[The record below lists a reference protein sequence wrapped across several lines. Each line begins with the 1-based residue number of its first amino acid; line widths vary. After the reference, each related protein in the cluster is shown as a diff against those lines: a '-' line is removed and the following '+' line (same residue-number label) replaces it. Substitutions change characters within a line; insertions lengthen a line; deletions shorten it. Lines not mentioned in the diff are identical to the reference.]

1 MRASK
6 FHLVT
11 TRETPADAEIASH
24 QLMLRSGMIR
34 KLTAGIYTWT
44 PLGWRVLRKVE
55 NIVREEMDRAGYL
68 QMLMPAV
75 QPAELWRETGRW
87 EDFGGQL
94 LKLTDRAGRDYVF
107 GPTHEEVITDLARNE
122 LRSYKQ
128 LPITFYQIQT
138 KFRDEIRPRFGVM
151 RAREFLMKDAYSFH
165 IDAASLETTYWEM
178 YEVYARIFTRAGL
191 SFRAVRADSG
201 AIGGNA
207 SHEFHVL
214 ADSGEDLIAFSTGSD
229 FAANIELAEAAR
241 PAVERPAPGAEMR
254 LVDTPDART
263 IEDLTVQ
270 FDVQP
275 QNSVKTLIVQAAEGQ
290 QSTLVALLVRGDHNL
305 NEFKAVRLDAVAAP
319 LRFASE
325 EEIKDAMGA
334 SAGSLGPVD
343 SPIPCIIDYSVAV
356 MADFTAGANIDGK
369 HYFGINW
376 DRDLPLPSQ
385 ADLRNVVNGDPSPDG
400 EGEIQLARG
409 IEVGHIFQLG
419 TKYSTSLNAVVLG
432 EDGRSHAM
440 QMGCYGIGVS
450 RIVAAAI
457 EQNHDERGICWPL
470 PLAPFQVAILP
481 MNAKKSYRVREVAEA
496 LYEEL
501 LAAGVEVFLDDRDL
515 RPGVMFND
523 MELIG
528 IPHRVVIG
536 ERGIDSGQLEYRL
549 RTATKNEEIP
559 LEGAAHELLRR
570 LAE

>member
-24 QLMLRSGMIR
+24 QLMLRAGMIR
-34 KLTAGIYTWT
+34 KLTGGIYSWT
-44 PLGWRVLRKVE
+44 PLGWRVLKKVE

-68 QMLMPAV
+68 EMLMPAV

-87 EDFGGQL
+87 DDFGGQL

-165 IDAASLETTYWEM
+165 IDAASLEATYWEM
-178 YEVYARIFTRAGL
+178 YEVYSRIFTRAGL

-214 ADSGEDLIAFSTGSD
+214 AESGEDLIAFSTGSD
-229 FAANIELAEAAR
+229 FAANIELAETKPVGQRAA
-241 PAVERPAPGAEMR
+241 ATETLR
-254 LVDTPDART
+254 LVETPKART
-263 IEDLTVQ
+263 IEDLTEQ
-270 FDVQP
+270 FGVPADR
-275 QNSVKTLIVQAAEGQ
+275 SVKTLIVAAAEGQ
-290 QSTLVALLVRGDHNL
+290 ESRFVALLVRGDHVL
-305 NEFKAVRLDAVAAP
+305 NEFKAVKLKEVAAP
-319 LRFASE
+319 LRFATE
-325 EEIKDAMGA
+325 DEIKQVMGA
-334 SAGSLGPVD
+334 SAGSLGPVNCR
-343 SPIPCIIDYSVAV
+343 IPCIIDHSVAV
-356 MADFTAGANIDGK
+356 LADFVAGANISGQ

-376 DRDLPLPSQ
+376 ERDLPLPPQ
-385 ADLRNVVNGDPSPDG
+385 ADLRNVMEGDPSPDG
-400 EGEIQLARG
+400 KGEIKLARG

-432 EDGRSHAM
+432 EDGRSHALE
-440 QMGCYGIGVS
+440 MGCYGIGVS

-457 EQNHDERGICWPL
+457 EQNHDERGICWPM
-470 PLAPFQVAILP
+470 PLAPFQIAILP
-481 MNAKKSYRVREVAEA
+481 MNAKKSYRVREVAEQIYA
-496 LYEEL
+496 EL
-501 LAAGVEVFLDDRDL
+501 LEAGVEVFFDDRDL

-528 IPHRVVIG
+528 IPHRLVVG
-536 ERGIDSGQLEYRL
+536 ERGIDSGMLEYRL
-549 RTATKNEEIP
+549 RTATENEEIP
-559 LEGAAHELLRR
+559 LQGITEELLRR
-570 LAE
+570 LAG